1 MLAGAAWL
9 VAIFASERGRLVSCR
24 GRTTRLKDGTDARED
39 MKSALRQSGFS
50 ICMDEKYVC
59 PEESGIKDQLCL
71 RNMADYM

>member
-39 MKSALRQSGFS
+39 MKSA
-50 ICMDEKYVC
+50 
-59 PEESGIKDQLCL
+59 
-71 RNMADYM
+71 